1 MTIAWLDVIKLTV
14 PFVTAV
20 LVVWIK
26 AWIEI
31 YLATSSK
38 QHALS
43 RLISDELNSLQ
54 PAVDSLRRI
63 AESAVHKKLRL
74 VSLNVS
80 SLLSEFA
87 CDLSALD
94 AKQAYRYA
102 DLASSVDLV
111 VLGLTRLSSLV
122 VTRASA
128 KEDDVKSQID
138 RAICGQSKIAASD
151 IVALAKSELEVAKS
165 IPKRRRYIDD
175 QALSAFTAKV
185 GDAEKSLENW
195 PTLAD

>member
-20 LVVWIK
+20 LMVWIK

-43 RLISDELNSLQ
+43 RLVSDELNSLQ

-102 DLASSVDLV
+102 DLASS
-111 VLGLTRLSSLV
+111 S
-122 VTRASA
+122 
-128 KEDDVKSQID
+128 
-138 RAICGQSKIAASD
+138 
-151 IVALAKSELEVAKS
+151 
-165 IPKRRRYIDD
+165 
-175 QALSAFTAKV
+175 
-185 GDAEKSLENW
+185 
-195 PTLAD
+195 